1 MMGAAKANEVLLTG
15 HKLTATEAHERG
27 LVTRVFPQQH
37 FDERIKEI
45 VHYMASLPP
54 MSLQKSKQ
62 LLRNVDVET
71 LELVNLKECELL
83 EERWL
88 SDECMKAIMNFMQR
102 KK

>member
-1 MMGAAKANEVLLTG
+1 MLLTG

-54 MSLQKSKQ
+54 MVRFKGALSVDLLSL
-62 LLRNVDVET
+62 
-71 LELVNLKECELL
+71 
-83 EERWL
+83 
-88 SDECMKAIMNFMQR
+88 CM
-102 KK
+102 